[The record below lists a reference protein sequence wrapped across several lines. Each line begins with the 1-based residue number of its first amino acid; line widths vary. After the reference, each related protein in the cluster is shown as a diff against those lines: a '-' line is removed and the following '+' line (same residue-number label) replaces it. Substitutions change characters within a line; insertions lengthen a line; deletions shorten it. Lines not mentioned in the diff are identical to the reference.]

1 MKRAILIAAG
11 IIVAIITLSIAAGNL
26 IVQVALQAAWKAL
39 TPEQRKTLGP
49 TKDAIKRQIETADL
63 RAAEQ

>member
-26 IVQVALQAAWKAL
+26 IVQVALQAAWKVG
-39 TPEQRKTLGP
+39 GP
-49 TKDAIKRQIETADL
+49 
-63 RAAEQ
+63 